1 MHLQNLGQF
10 KGKVTTLPPYPL
22 LTRLPDETL
31 FSWVSRLDA
40 FWGLSSTNLTC
51 QVLFGHFAQAI
62 CHAFPDHLAR
72 FAMQVGEG
80 GSPADSLLT
89 ETTLLS
95 FYQPF
100 LSRVALESAG
110 RDLLLGWGKSLA
122 KRLGWLAYHKWI
134 HHPLKACPN
143 CIEED
148 YRQTGWSYWHLVHQW
163 PGVWVCQNHG
173 VPLQVLEPCNADTH
187 KLVLPLAC
195 ISHLKPVA
203 LPEQL
208 FEPSRDLAHFIY
220 CVVHEGRVIRPD
232 VLLALYYQQAASR
245 GWINDAGQMQW
256 GDASCSYI
264 EHCRHLV
271 AIPELHF
278 LPETIQS
285 SGRVLCQVLRDESL
299 ALHPLRHLLI
309 MHWLWGDVSAFWKDY
324 CYCSRMPQ
332 GQVHVA
338 KFDPPV
344 ISNELPPQR
353 ELEAI
358 YAAVQG
364 NLADAAEVLGISLLQ
379 LRKQLILHGI
389 SMRASVAVGPSEWG
403 SLLGPRLDKGMS
415 SMELSKLL
423 KLPRTQICAAI
434 HRDRALL
441 MRWQDGRKSRQV
453 EKARRHFVSL
463 DLSACF
469 EAKPLPMLLDQK
481 LCWFLI
487 RQDRAWLLGHL
498 QRRVRE
504 WAQLT
509 APSVGLSEADVSLC
523 AQMLLYSIRS
533 RLFPAFKFVNSR
545 GAFCRHI
552 PGFSSLGRRLC
563 HFPLSQSLL
572 ASLTAPTEV

>member
-1 MHLQNLGQF
+1 MHLQNLGQSR
-10 KGKVTTLPPYPL
+10 GRVISRSPYPI

-40 FWGLSSTNLTC
+40 FWGLPSTNLTC
-51 QVLFGHFAQAI
+51 LVLFGHFAQAI

-72 FAMQVGEG
+72 FAMQVGVD
-80 GSPADSLLT
+80 GSPTSLFT

-95 FYQPF
+95 FYRPF
-100 LSRVALESAG
+100 LSRGALESAE

-134 HHPLKACPN
+134 HHPLKACPD

-148 YRQTGWSYWHLVHQW
+148 HRQTGWSYWHQVHQW
-163 PGVWVCQNHG
+163 PGVWVCPKHG
-173 VPLQVLEPCNADTH
+173 VPLHVLEPCNADTH
-187 KLVLPLAC
+187 ELVLPLAY
-195 ISHLKPVA
+195 ISHLRPVA

-208 FEPSRDLAHFIY
+208 LEPSRALAHFISG
-220 CVVHEGRVIRPD
+220 VVHERFVIQPE
-232 VLLALYYQQAASR
+232 VLLALYYQQAASH

-256 GDASCSYI
+256 VDAASSYI
-264 EHCRHLV
+264 AHCHHLT
-271 AIPELHF
+271 AIPERHF

-285 SGRVLCQVLRDESL
+285 SGRVLYQVFRDEGL
-299 ALHPLRHLLI
+299 ALHPLRHLLV
-309 MHWLWGDVSAFWKDY
+309 MYWLWGDVSAFWRDY
-324 CYCSRMPQ
+324 CHCSRMPQ
-332 GQVHVA
+332 GLVHAA

-344 ISNELPPQR
+344 IPKELPLQR
-353 ELEAI
+353 ELEAL

-364 NLADAAEVLGISLLQ
+364 NLADMAEILGISLLQ
-379 LRKQLILHGI
+379 LRKQFRLHGI
-389 SMRASVAVGPSEWG
+389 PMSASVAVEPSEWTL
-403 SLLGPRLDKGMS
+403 LLGSGLDKGMS
-415 SMELSKLL
+415 SLELSKLL

-441 MRWQDGRKSRQV
+441 TRWQDGRRNLQV
-453 EKARRHFVSL
+453 EKARKHFASL
-463 DLSACF
+463 DISSCF
-469 EAKPLPMLLDQK
+469 EAKPLPLLLDQK

-498 QRRVRE
+498 QRRVRV
-504 WAQLT
+504 WAQFT
-509 APSVGLSEADVSLC
+509 TPGVGLSEADVSLC

-572 ASLTAPTEV
+572 ASLTAPTEA